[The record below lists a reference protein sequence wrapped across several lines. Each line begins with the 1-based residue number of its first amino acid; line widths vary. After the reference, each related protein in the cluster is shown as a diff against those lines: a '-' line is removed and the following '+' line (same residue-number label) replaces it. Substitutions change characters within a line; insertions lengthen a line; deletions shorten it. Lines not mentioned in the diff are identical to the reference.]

1 MPTISFSTFLMQSD
15 DGTTYEKFIPIKGTP
30 ALMAQKE
37 AVETTTLEDSG
48 RTYIPGIRNNDGS
61 MSFPSN
67 YEPEY
72 VRKVEALN
80 EQDTFWS
87 VWLGG
92 TENADGTVTPTGEYG
107 KFNFKG
113 RASYSVSEMAVN
125 GVREMTTNIMPSM
138 SMYRDTSGDTN
149 TTGGSTNPQ

>member
-1 MPTISFSTFLMQSD
+1 MPTISFSTFLMHSS
-15 DGTTYEKFIPIKGTP
+15 DGTTYEKFIPIKNTP

-61 MSFPSN
+61 MGFTSN
-67 YEPEY
+67 YELEY
-72 VRKVEALN
+72 VRKIEALN

-92 TENADGTVTPTGEYG
+92 TENNDGTITPTGEYG
-107 KFNFKG
+107 KYNFKG
-113 RASYSVSEMAVN
+113 RAAFAVSEQTVN
-125 GVREMTTNIMPSM
+125 GVREMTTNIMPSL
-138 SMYRDTSGDTN
+138 SMYRDKTGDTN
-149 TTGGSTNPQ
+149 TTNSTNH